1 MDICLQNIF
10 HQNLVNSLA
19 KNAAFVVRTFLYTDV
34 FLHGRKSQ
42 VSKKNYDGNKL
53 INFCWLAISRCLST
67 TPHLI
72 GGYGG
77 SILLVHE
84 SMIILK
90 PAIFDQ
96 MAVVSSVTRRL
107 DYSLNFWPFTAMN
120 ICPTAW
126 EVY

>member
-1 MDICLQNIF
+1 MSF
-10 HQNLVNSLA
+10 YYPTSHRRVWG
-19 KNAAFVVRTFLYTDV
+19 VV
-34 FLHGRKSQ
+34 G
-42 VSKKNYDGNKL
+42 
-53 INFCWLAISRCLST
+53 
-67 TPHLI
+67 
-72 GGYGG
+72 
-77 SILLVHE
+77 ILLVHE

-107 DYSLNFWPFTAMN
+107 DYSLNFWPFIAMN